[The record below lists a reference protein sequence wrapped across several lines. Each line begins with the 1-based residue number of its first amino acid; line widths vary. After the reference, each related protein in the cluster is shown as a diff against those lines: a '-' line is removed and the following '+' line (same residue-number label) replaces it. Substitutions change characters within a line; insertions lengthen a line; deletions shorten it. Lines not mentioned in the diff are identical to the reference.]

1 MSSFEK
7 RLRDTLHQ
15 GDPVA
20 LKALMADLYE
30 AYGRLSLYVARQI
43 LPNPEDAEDAVSE
56 TFVSFFNNLV
66 GHRDVKSIKYY
77 LLNSTRFIAYKK
89 KKMAE
94 KQTSYDD
101 DISGAEP
108 PHDVASLLDEEAALR
123 SFQGVLSKEEME
135 IVVDHLELGLTFR
148 EIGLAHHTT
157 GSAISS
163 KYKRIID
170 KLRLHYLKEARR

>member
-1 MSSFEK
+1 MSSYEK

-15 GDPVA
+15 GDPIA
-20 LKALMADLYE
+20 LKALMADLYQ
-30 AYGRLSLYVARQI
+30 AYGRLALYVARQI

-56 TFVSFFNNLV
+56 TFVSFFNNLA

-77 LLNSTRFIAYKK
+77 LLNFTRFIAYKK

-94 KQTSYDD
+94 RQTGYDD
-101 DISGAEP
+101 DLTAAESSP
-108 PHDVASLLDEEAALR
+108 DVLQELDKEAALR
-123 SFQGVLSKEEME
+123 SFKGVLTPEEME
-135 IVVDHLELGLTFR
+135 IIVDHLELGLTFR
-148 EIGLAHHTT
+148 EIGMARHTS